1 MFPAPISDEWL
12 AGEQVL
18 RRKLKIAESGID
30 SIPAAN
36 LLVSETHD
44 CQLRVMPDFAPCK
57 TGIEPEF
64 DTFSVYALDPETEI
78 LDQR

>member
-18 RRKLKIAESGID
+18 RRILKLPNSG
-30 SIPAAN
+30 SIPFPAN